1 MLYCVN
7 GLDPPPVLHITSV
20 VATSFPAL
28 VQLKA
33 QIHPSRD
40 WGRRN
45 FTLKYG
51 GQYGRTAFHI
61 FTIPE
66 NPYYDLWRLT
76 MVAHHPNL
84 TSEPPTSRI
93 FIFPESS
100 PCISEIVED
109 GGCVDPV
116 LTETCLKSVPVS
128 FRQPGLTLDF
138 YEFLEF
144 LDVFFLDILTC
155 LK

>member
-1 MLYCVN
+1 M
-7 GLDPPPVLHITSV
+7 
-20 VATSFPAL
+20 

-33 QIHPSRD
+33 QIKPSRD

-45 FTLKYG
+45 FTLNYG

-66 NPYYDLWRLT
+66 NPYYDIWRLR
-76 MVAHHPNL
+76 MVARHQNL
-84 TSEPPTSRI
+84 TSEPPTSCI

-100 PCISEIVED
+100 PCISQIAED

-128 FRQPGLTLDF
+128 FRQPDPTENLKVAMHMSFKTKMTISLSLVAAGYL
-138 YEFLEF
+138 LES
-144 LDVFFLDILTC
+144 L
-155 LK
+155 